1 MPEFTKYLPFSQR
14 PAVDESGAGSD
25 WSMPLAETLTAVA
38 DLLAGLSPEQ
48 WEGPS
53 LCGEW
58 RVRDV
63 AGHLVWRLG
72 VTNTELVRSLGRAML
87 DGRFLNPNRG
97 IDVLSRAAAEA
108 EPAALVAALR
118 RIAADRLAGVGRHG
132 VTELTEAVVHGFDI
146 ARALDLPLP
155 VAPTVTGAVALRR
168 ALIAP
173 TPVKAVLRRRTLVA
187 TDALWRVGRGSPFEG
202 TAEDIVL
209 FLFGRE
215 GFTPGG
221 RRASA

>member
-1 MPEFTKYLPFSQR
+1 MPEFAKYLPFSQR
-14 PAVDESGAGSD
+14 PAVDESAAGSD
-25 WSMPLAETLTAVA
+25 WSAPLAETLTVIA

-48 WEGPS
+48 WDAPS

-72 VTNTELVRSLGRAML
+72 HTNMDLVRSLGRAML

-97 IDVLSRAAAEA
+97 IDMVSRTAAEA
-108 EPAALVAALR
+108 DPAELVAALR
-118 RIAADRLAGVGRHG
+118 RIAGDRMAGHGHHG

-146 ARALDLPLP
+146 ARALDLTLP

-173 TPVKAVLRRRTLVA
+173 TPIKAVLRRRTLVA
-187 TDALWRVGRGSPFEG
+187 TDALWRVGRGLAFEG

-221 RRASA
+221 RRTTA